1 VKANKNRGIYMSAN
15 ILVVDD
21 SVSIRNMVTF
31 TLKTASYETKEASNG
46 QEGLKVAQDGKY
58 DLIIS
63 DVNMPIMDGIT
74 FCQELRKIPSYKF
87 TPILF
92 LTTESSDDMKQK
104 GKAAGATGWLVKPF
118 SPEKLIST
126 IKRVVR

>member
-1 VKANKNRGIYMSAN
+1 MAT

-21 SVSIRNMVTF
+21 SASLRNMVTF
-31 TLKTASYETKEASNG
+31 TLKQEGYQVVEASDGKEALN
-46 QEGLKVAQDGKY
+46 KAQTARF
-58 DLIIS
+58 DLVLT

-74 FCQELRKIPSYKF
+74 FCAELRKLPAFKF
-87 TPILF
+87 TPVLV
-92 LTTESSDDMKQK
+92 LTTESSPEMKQR

-118 SPEKLIST
+118 NPEKLLST

>member
-1 VKANKNRGIYMSAN
+1 MAS

-21 SVSIRNMVTF
+21 SASLRNMVTF
-31 TLKTASYETKEASNG
+31 TLKQEGYQVVEAGNG
-46 QEGLKVAQDGKY
+46 QEALAKAQGARF
-58 DLIIS
+58 DLVLT

-74 FCQELRKIPSYKF
+74 LCAELRKLPAFKF
-87 TPILF
+87 TPILV
-92 LTTESSDDMKQK
+92 LTTESSADMKQR

-118 SPEKLIST
+118 NPEKLIST

>member
-1 VKANKNRGIYMSAN
+1 MAT

-21 SVSIRNMVTF
+21 SASLRNMVTF
-31 TLKTASYETKEASNG
+31 TLKQEGYAVEEASNG
-46 QEGLKVAQDGKY
+46 QEALTKAQSGRF
-58 DLIIS
+58 DLVLT

-74 FCQELRKIPSYKF
+74 FCAELRKLPAFKF
-87 TPILF
+87 TPVLM
-92 LTTESSDDMKQK
+92 LTTESSDAMKQQ

-118 SPEKLIST
+118 NPEKLLST